1 MTFVP
6 SVPSS
11 FVWIFSLCLLL
22 VGAPLLATGCPVR
35 PARAAADLLIPPRDE
50 VMLGQQISAQ
60 IEQELTMHPNADVQ
74 AYVASLGAQILARVD
89 DRPAEIEFT
98 FQVVDDLNTVN
109 AFAIPGGWIYVYS
122 GLMQVMESEA
132 ELASVLAH
140 EIAHVTRRHIAQ
152 RLVAMYGL
160 DAIAQL
166 ALGQDPGLL
175 GTIVATIVQQGALLR
190 YTRDM
195 ERDADDFGLHYL
207 VNSGYD
213 PRGFIEFFERLT
225 GRPSPPTF
233 LLTHPSPEERIER
246 IERQIRDLE
255 TVPDVRNVERF
266 EAIQELL

>member
-1 MTFVP
+1 MAFVP

-11 FVWIFSLCLLL
+11 LVWLFSLCLLV

-35 PARAAADLLIPPRDE
+35 SARAAADLLIPPRDE
-50 VMLGQQISAQ
+50 VMLGLQISAE
-60 IEQELTMHPNADVQ
+60 IEGELTMHSNADVQ
-74 AYVASLGAQILARVD
+74 AYVASLGAQVLARVE
-89 DRPAEIEFT
+89 DRPGEIEFT
-98 FQVVDDLNTVN
+98 FQVVNDLNQVN

-160 DAIAQL
+160 DAIAHL
-166 ALGQDPGLL
+166 ALGEEPGLL
-175 GTIVATIVQQGALLR
+175 GTIVSTIVQQGAMLR

-195 ERDADDFGLHYL
+195 EREADDFGLHYL
-207 VNSGYD
+207 VSAGYD
-213 PRGFIEFFERLT
+213 PRGFIDFLERLT

-255 TVPDVRNVERF
+255 TVPEVRNVERF
-266 EAIQELL
+266 MAIRQLL